1 MPRTAVVILAAGK
14 GTRLR
19 SERPKVLFPLCG
31 RPMLT
36 YVLQTAAAL
45 EPAET
50 VVVISPD
57 ADDVA
62 ALCEGWPATTTVV
75 QERQLGTGHAVLQAR
90 QRLER
95 FGGDLVILSGDT
107 PLLGDETARAL
118 LEAHRREGA
127 ALTCLT
133 MTPPDP
139 AGYGRIKRD
148 GDGRMV
154 GIVEERDA
162 GEAEQALTEV
172 NGGIYC
178 ADPAVLF
185 PALEELR
192 PDNVQGEYYL
202 TDVVGA
208 VVAKGL
214 TVVGHR
220 APRWPEAL
228 GINSRAELAQVTRF
242 MRERIN
248 ARHME
253 AGVTFIDPGAAYV
266 DDTVA
271 IGPDTV
277 IHPQVHLWGETTLG
291 RACELWPGV
300 HIIDSR
306 LGDEV
311 LVKDSSLITDSE
323 VGSQVQIGPC
333 AHLRPEVILR
343 DGVKIG
349 NFVELKKTE
358 MGAGS
363 KANHLAYIGD
373 ATVGEGAN
381 IGAGTI
387 TCNYDGIQKHRTI
400 IEDGAFIGSDTQLV
414 APVRVGR
421 GAIVAAGSTVT
432 EDVPPYAL
440 AISRVP
446 QINKEGWA
454 HKHWA
459 KRDELKAK
467 TKKSPQEED

>member
-148 GDGRMV
+148 GNGRMV

-253 AGVTFIDPGAAYV
+253 AGVTFIDPG
-266 DDTVA
+266 
-271 IGPDTV
+271 GGLRRR
-277 IHPQVHLWGETTLG
+277 HGGH
-291 RACELWPGV
+291 WPGYGHPPPGSFMGGDDAGASLRAV
-300 HIIDSR
+300 ARRPHNRQPSR
-306 LGDEV
+306 
-311 LVKDSSLITDSE
+311 
-323 VGSQVQIGPC
+323 
-333 AHLRPEVILR
+333 R
-343 DGVKIG
+343 
-349 NFVELKKTE
+349 
-358 MGAGS
+358 
-363 KANHLAYIGD
+363 
-373 ATVGEGAN
+373 
-381 IGAGTI
+381 
-387 TCNYDGIQKHRTI
+387 
-400 IEDGAFIGSDTQLV
+400 
-414 APVRVGR
+414 
-421 GAIVAAGSTVT
+421 
-432 EDVPPYAL
+432 
-440 AISRVP
+440 
-446 QINKEGWA
+446 
-454 HKHWA
+454 
-459 KRDELKAK
+459 
-467 TKKSPQEED
+467 